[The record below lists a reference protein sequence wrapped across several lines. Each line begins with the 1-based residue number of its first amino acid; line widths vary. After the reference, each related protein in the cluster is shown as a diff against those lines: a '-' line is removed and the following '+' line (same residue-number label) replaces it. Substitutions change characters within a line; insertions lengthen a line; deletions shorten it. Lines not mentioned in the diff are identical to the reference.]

1 MFKSYLLVT
10 IRNLMRQR
18 AYTFLNVAGLGLGLA
33 CAILILIYVRFEF
46 SFDKFQKNPEE
57 IQRIT
62 MTMNQGDREA
72 HFAMSMPPLPPKLV
86 DEIPGV
92 VAATRTNSTES
103 GVLTFNEI
111 NYPVQLPLMA
121 DEGFFNV
128 FSFPLLAGNPG
139 TALTEPNSI
148 VLSQTFA
155 DKLFGEGDPIGAT
168 VEFDGESYT
177 VTGVSADPPK
187 NSSVR
192 YDLLR
197 SFSTLPAFM
206 QDQWGMIMFISYV
219 RTVPG
224 ADMAQIEEQAQ
235 SILYENFGKHLQGQE
250 LGVHFQ
256 PFLDIHLRSA
266 GIDDGQPRGSIENV
280 VGFATIAGFILLL
293 ACINFINLSTARA
306 AKRAREVGVRKV
318 LGARKGNLVAQ
329 FIGESMFITFL
340 AMMIA
345 VALAQI
351 LLPWFAQLAN
361 REIVVHWFSDP
372 WIPLMLTAV
381 LLVVGFVSG
390 SFPAFFLS
398 AFQPTEVLK
407 GSMKKATRGAILR
420 QALVVGQFV
429 VSIGLIIASVT
440 VYSQIRY
447 LQTVRLGF
455 DKEQVVAFQ
464 LPPEA
469 GPTSP
474 QVAKTELLALGG
486 VESASL
492 SSTFPFG
499 GERQKVMS
507 MVTDSLEPIRYE
519 SWSMQVDPDFLTTY
533 GIALASGRNFD
544 SERTTDLTSA
554 IIINEAAAKSLG
566 WDNSEALEKEIP
578 LGRRSMAF
586 DSEEE
591 MQKAMQGDHQTLS
604 CPVIGVMQDFHF
616 SPLQE
621 KIEALTVYVD
631 EGEYR
636 VLSLRLLPGSMEQT
650 MSEVKNSWS
659 RLYPDMPFS
668 PRFLDQQVNAAY
680 QDEIAFGKLVGAFTV
695 LAIAIALL
703 GLFGLASFT
712 AEARTKEIGV
722 RKVLGASA
730 LDVILLLSRQFTQP
744 VIIGA
749 LIAGPIAWY
758 FISKWLDHFA
768 YRIEMGWQIYLVS
781 ALGGLLLAWI
791 AVGGQAW
798 RAARTDPARAL
809 RYE

>member
-10 IRNLMRQR
+10 IRNLLRQR
-18 AYTFLNVAGLGLGLA
+18 AYTLLNVAGLGLGLA

-92 VAATRTNSTES
+92 KAATRTNSSDS
-103 GVLTFNEI
+103 GVLTFNEV
-111 NYPVQLPLMA
+111 NYPVELPLMA
-121 DEGFFNV
+121 DDGFFEV
-128 FSFPLLAGNPG
+128 FSFPLLAGNPE
-139 TALTEPNSI
+139 TALKEPNSI
-148 VLSQTFA
+148 VLSKTYA
-155 DKLFGEGDPIGAT
+155 DKLFGEGDPLGAT
-168 VEFDGESYT
+168 VEFDGKSYT
-177 VTGVSADPPK
+177 VTGVSSDPPK
-187 NSSVR
+187 NSSIR

-206 QDQWGMIMFISYV
+206 QDQWGMIMFISYI
-219 RTVPG
+219 RTAPS
-224 ADMAQIEEQAQ
+224 ADMAQVEEQAQ
-235 SILYENFGKHLQGQE
+235 SILYENFGQHLAGQE

-266 GIDDGQPRGSIENV
+266 GIDDGQSRGSIENV
-280 VGFATIAGFILLL
+280 IGFATIAGFILLL

-329 FIGESMFITFL
+329 FIGESMFITLVALVF
-340 AMMIA
+340 A

-372 WIPLMLTAV
+372 WIPLMLTGV

-420 QALVVGQFV
+420 QGLVVGQFV

-464 LPPEA
+464 LPPDA

-474 QVAKTELLALGG
+474 QAAKTDLLALGG
-486 VESASL
+486 IESASL

-499 GERQKVMS
+499 GERQKVLS
-507 MVTDSLEPIRYE
+507 MVSDSLEPMRFE
-519 SWSMQVDPDFLTTY
+519 SWTMQVDPDFLKTY
-533 GIALASGRNFD
+533 GIALASGRDFNI
-544 SERTTDLTSA
+544 ERTTDLTSA
-554 IIINEAAAKSLG
+554 IIVNEAAAKSLG
-566 WDNSEALEKEIP
+566 WDNGEALDKEIP

-586 DSEEE
+586 ESEEE
-591 MQKAMQGDHQTLS
+591 MERAMHGDNATIQ
-604 CPVIGVMQDFHF
+604 CPIIGVMKDFHF

-621 KIEALTVYVD
+621 KIEPLTVYID

-636 VLSLRLLPGSMEQT
+636 VLSLRLVPGTIDQT
-650 MSEVKNSWS
+650 LGEVKKNWAN
-659 RLYPDMPFS
+659 LYPDAPFN
-668 PRFLDQQVNAAY
+668 PHFLDQEVNAAY
-680 QDEIAFGKLVGAFTV
+680 QDEVSFGKLVGAFTV
-695 LAIAIALL
+695 LAIVIALL

-722 RKVLGASA
+722 RKVLGASVP
-730 LDVILLLSRQFTQP
+730 DVILLLSRQFTQP

-749 LIAGPIAWY
+749 LIASPIAWY
-758 FISKWLDHFA
+758 FISKWLNNFA
-768 YRIEMGWQIYLVS
+768 YRIEMGWQIYLLS

-791 AVGGQAW
+791 AVGGQAL